1 MNNRRKIMFRKTF
14 VLLVFLAVV
23 ANYAVF
29 PQTVA
34 IDTALA
40 NAAKEIAA
48 SVPQG
53 TKIAVLNMSSDYV
66 RLSDYVIDELIVKL
80 VNTRQFQVV
89 PRSMVELELAK
100 REFDFQMTGNVSD
113 ESQKRLGQFLG
124 AGTIISGSVTKD
136 SANSYR
142 IVVNAIDLQS
152 FTYQS
157 SYRISV
163 QNDSQIKAL
172 IAGSGGTYYEDYT
185 TGERLGMGVLNIFG
199 GVGSIIN
206 GYNIGW
212 VVTGLEVIGIG
223 LIVIE
228 LLEGDELFGSYSYYS
243 KGGFFAIGT
252 GIVFGLIIPF
262 FHHKPN
268 NTGLAEGK
276 NQFPFNLRLVSSD
289 SGDING
295 FGLSYNLKL

>member
-1 MNNRRKIMFRKTF
+1 MFRKTF

-29 PQTVA
+29 PQTVS
-34 IDTALA
+34 IETALS

-66 RLSDYVIDELIVKL
+66 RLSDYIIDELIVKL

-142 IVVNAIDLQS
+142 IVVNAIDLES

-163 QNDSQIKAL
+163 RDDSQMKAL
-172 IAGSGGTYYEDYT
+172 IAGSGGSYYEDYT
-185 TGERLGMGVLNIFG
+185 TQQRLGMGVLNIFG
-199 GVGSIIN
+199 GAGSIIS
-206 GYNIGW
+206 GHKIGW
-212 VVTGLEVIGIG
+212 VVTGLEVFGIG
-223 LIVIE
+223 LVVFGFFME
-228 LLEGDELFGSYSYYS
+228 DEPYI

-252 GIVFGLIIPF
+252 GIVFGFIVPF
-262 FHHKPN
+262 FHHKPGY
-268 NTGLAEGK
+268 TGVAEGN
-276 NQFPFNLRLVSSD
+276 NQFPFDLRLVSSD

-295 FGLSYNLKL
+295 FGLSYRLKL